1 MPSAIGRAR
10 IRLVVL
16 LMMLAIAA
24 PAGLAAAR
32 YPEYWKW
39 IALEETPMTWLQT
52 VLLIVAAAGCG
63 VIAVIGSVRE
73 WRFTARFPYLALAL
87 GFTYLAL
94 DDRFAL
100 HERLRDRIFAPRDIR
115 IPGLT
120 WLAPGD
126 FQMLLTAVAGL
137 CVLPFV
143 LRALR
148 TDRLALVLFGLGALI
163 AAVSIGMDSIDPSTM
178 PLDVER
184 LEQTAEECLEL
195 LADCFFV
202 AAVGVR
208 LLGLLAEASWPES
221 RTPTIEKAGAPDTAI
236 PAPERR
242 PAEPAFPTEERTALA
257 SEAIDAYA
265 AHR

>member
-1 MPSAIGRAR
+1 
-10 IRLVVL
+10 
-16 LMMLAIAA
+16 
-24 PAGLAAAR
+24 
-32 YPEYWKW
+32 
-39 IALEETPMTWLQT
+39 
-52 VLLIVAAAGCG
+52 
-63 VIAVIGSVRE
+63 
-73 WRFTARFPYLALAL
+73 
-87 GFTYLAL
+87 
-94 DDRFAL
+94 
-100 HERLRDRIFAPRDIR
+100 
-115 IPGLT
+115 
-120 WLAPGD
+120 
-126 FQMLLTAVAGL
+126 MLLTAVAGL

-221 RTPTIEKAGAPDTAI
+221 RTRTIEKAGAPDTAI

-242 PAEPAFPTEERTALA
+242 PAEPAFPTEERTALTA
-257 SEAIDAYA
+257 EAIDAYA

>member
-1 MPSAIGRAR
+1 MFAFVVAAAQPGQVLPDHR
-10 IRLVVL
+10 IPLDFYKNQL
-16 LMMLAIAA
+16 LHWFA

-100 HERLRDRIFAPRDIR
+100 HERLRDRILAPRDIR

-178 PLDVER
+178 PLDV
-184 LEQTAEECLEL
+184 
-195 LADCFFV
+195 
-202 AAVGVR
+202 
-208 LLGLLAEASWPES
+208 
-221 RTPTIEKAGAPDTAI
+221 TIEKAGAPDTAI

-242 PAEPAFPTEERTALA
+242 PAEPAFPTEERTALTA
-257 SEAIDAYA
+257 EAIDAYA